1 MSLCLECLSPHELMY
16 SSCVLILLLSR
27 KLLLLLNQT
36 VILVFHS
43 AVYLLMLWGFF
54 QYFWGDLCPQ
64 QRRARPPGNKRSL
77 CRGLPNRGRCLLSL
91 SPRAEKEG
99 PFAPW
104 RAELRF
110 QSRCSSLTLTV
121 LINGLIVPNCPTVW
135 CIWNHLTG
143 FIAFNDFPLVL
154 EAEILVG
161 TWII

>member
-1 MSLCLECLSPHELMY
+1 MSLCLERRSTHELMH

-27 KLLLLLNQT
+27 KLLLLRNQT

-43 AVYLLMLWGFF
+43 AVYLLVGFF
-54 QYFWGDLCPQ
+54 FPIFFGDLCPQ

-77 CRGLPNRGRCLLSL
+77 CRGLPNRGRCILSL

-99 PFAPW
+99 PFVPW
-104 RAELRF
+104 RAELTF

-121 LINGLIVPNCPTVW
+121 LINGLIVPNCVTVW
-135 CIWNHLTG
+135 CIWNNLTG
-143 FIAFNDFPLVL
+143 FIAVNAFPLVL
-154 EAEILVG
+154 KAEISVG

>member
-1 MSLCLECLSPHELMY
+1 MSLCLECLSAHELMY

-43 AVYLLMLWGFF
+43 AVYLLMLWVFF
-54 QYFWGDLCPQ
+54 QYFFWDLCQ

-77 CRGLPNRGRCLLSL
+77 CRGLPNRGRCVLSL
-91 SPRAEKEG
+91 SPRAGKEG

-104 RAELRF
+104 RAELTF

-121 LINGLIVPNCPTVW
+121 LINGLIVPNCVTVW

-143 FIAFNDFPLVL
+143 FIAFDAFPLVL
-154 EAEILVG
+154 EAEISVG

>member
-1 MSLCLECLSPHELMY
+1 MPLCLECLSAHELMY
-16 SSCVLILLLSR
+16 SSCVLILLLSH

-43 AVYLLMLWGFF
+43 AVYLLMFF
-54 QYFWGDLCPQ
+54 FSIFFWDLCPQ

-77 CRGLPNRGRCLLSL
+77 CRGLPNRGRCVLSL

-104 RAELRF
+104 RAELTF

-121 LINGLIVPNCPTVW
+121 LINGLIVPNCVTVW

-143 FIAFNDFPLVL
+143 FIAFNAFPLVL
-154 EAEILVG
+154 KAKISVG